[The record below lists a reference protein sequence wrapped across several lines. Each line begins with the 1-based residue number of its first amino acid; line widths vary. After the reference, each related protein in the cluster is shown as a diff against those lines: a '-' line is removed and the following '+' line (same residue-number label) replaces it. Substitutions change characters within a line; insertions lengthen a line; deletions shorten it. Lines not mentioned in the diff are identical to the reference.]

1 MNPKKPQRWGCE
13 VMIVEMLRRSVQY
26 DAEQALDK
34 VEKNASED
42 RDEFELM
49 MLVRDYHDKFMF
61 MTETVDSDE
70 VREQRQALL
79 DALGEKAVKLSTT
92 KWAAGQV
99 REFVD
104 AIRKD
109 AKDRG
114 LFPSE
119 APAPRF

>member
-1 MNPKKPQRWGCE
+1 
-13 VMIVEMLRRSVQY
+13 MIVEMLRRSVQY

-34 VEKNASED
+34 VEKNFSED

-49 MLVRDYHDKFMF
+49 GLVRDYHDKFMF

-70 VREQRQALL
+70 VREQRRALL

-92 KWAAGQV
+92 KWAVGQV
-99 REFVD
+99 TEFVD

-109 AKDRG
+109 AEDRG

-119 APAPRF
+119 APVPRF